1 MNILLESNIN
11 LFRKLLKYFE
21 YTKHNVTT
29 INPITSLDA
38 DLHLLHSMT
47 KNEIILLED
56 NLNYSQ

>member
-21 YTKHNVTT
+21 YTKHNVTK